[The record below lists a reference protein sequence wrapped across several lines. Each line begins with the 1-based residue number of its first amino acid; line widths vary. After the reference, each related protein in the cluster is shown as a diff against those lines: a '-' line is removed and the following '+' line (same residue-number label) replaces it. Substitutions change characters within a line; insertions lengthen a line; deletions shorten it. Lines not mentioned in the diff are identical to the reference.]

1 MAATQD
7 PNAALGAQDANLTSK
22 KRTHP
27 EDFKRAY
34 KACINCRQRKAKC
47 ILGTGP
53 DGGELKPPCQRC
65 KREMRECIF
74 RSERSWVK
82 RRKPG
87 EARDEEE
94 ELTSSR
100 PQTQLP
106 AAPAPAQ
113 PSPAQRSSI
122 SGHSFTP
129 VQSQSPYVQGHSHRS
144 DILSPPAHL
153 RRVSSSQ
160 PDLAHSVMRTVV
172 SSGSDALNLL
182 FEAANHRGAIDN
194 PEANGSQAYETP
206 RSGPSNGYDA
216 GSPFHTFRAQPVQ
229 MSTPSPE
236 TLKIWTSCRFV
247 QMGWFSAHEAVTYV
261 DLFFKNCSPLSPIL
275 GDFYSHHE
283 NHYSLIAMDPFLCVT
298 ILMISSRYN
307 ILPGVGGA
315 SRGYFVHDRL
325 WEQCQRFIMKIML
338 GQVKPSKAQSRTIGS
353 IEALLLLSEWHPRAL
368 HFPTAA
374 DGWDCELM
382 IGANNTTAEGA
393 KLLEGDTTSSRWL
406 EDVIEPA
413 KRSDR
418 MSWMLMGSALSM
430 AQELGL
436 FEDNASID
444 KDQRSYPKSS
454 SEFLTLRRIRA
465 RKLLYVLLEQLSW
478 RLGCTSMIPQ
488 SLNHALM
495 EKIPVDSATGAVEQW
510 QSFMSAWVEL
520 TKLARSVSDTIYPCA
535 ATTKSLLRTGRYIG
549 LLEHFQPLLT
559 SWRKKYL
566 DPCKL
571 KVGLHDMLTIEYQ
584 YVRIYTNSVGMQAV
598 VERTLAETDTDVPQ
612 DDILPMNLE
621 PRDYDFIQEVVDGSC
636 QILQKVVQLSE
647 SGALRY
653 SPVRIFLR
661 ITTSSIYLI
670 KGLSLGSRNQ
680 KLQSSLDILDA
691 AIRALRAS
699 VLDDMHLASR
709 YATLLELHVARL
721 RDSFVVSSRPPRIPS
736 RPTSAER
743 NGTTGMDFL
752 NNHAGQSALAG
763 LAGDVTGMMPDDD
776 WLALPFDPAMAPFGL
791 DNQQNFQSF
800 DDGTLDFIW
809 NLPM

>member
-1 MAATQD
+1 MSPPDTD
-7 PNAALGAQDANLTSK
+7 PTALGAETASASR

-47 ILGTGP
+47 IL
-53 DGGELKPPCQRC
+53 DANSEGELKPPCQRC
-65 KREMRECIF
+65 KREMRECVF

-87 EARDEEE
+87 EARDVEPNAADDAPP
-94 ELTSSR
+94 TTQGIGAGVTPPTAR
-100 PQTQLP
+100 PLSIP
-106 AAPAPAQ
+106 GYIN
-113 PSPAQRSSI
+113 SPAESPHSRRSESL
-122 SGHSFTP
+122 
-129 VQSQSPYVQGHSHRS
+129 
-144 DILSPPAHL
+144 LSPATL
-153 RRVSSSQ
+153 RRVSTSQ

-182 FEAANHRGAIDN
+182 FEAAHHRDAIEN
-194 PEANGSQAYETP
+194 QEQANSQAYETP
-206 RSGPSNGYDA
+206 QSGTSGYGQGRDVPA
-216 GSPFHTFRAQPVQ
+216 SPFTFKAQPVQ
-229 MSTPSPE
+229 MSQPSAE
-236 TLKIWTSCRFV
+236 ILKVWTSCRFV

-275 GDFYSHHE
+275 SDWYQYHE
-283 NHYSLIAMDPFLCVT
+283 NHWSLIALDPFLCVS
-298 ILMISSRYN
+298 ILMVSSRYN
-307 ILPGVGGA
+307 VLPGVGGA

-382 IGANNTTAEGA
+382 IGANNTTSEGA

-418 MSWMLMGSALSM
+418 MSWMLLGSALSL

-436 FEDNASID
+436 FEDNANIE
-444 KDQRSYPKSS
+444 KDQLSYPNFSP
-454 SEFLTLRRIRA
+454 EFLVLRRIRV
-465 RKLLYVLLEQLSW
+465 RKLLYVFIEQLSW

-495 EKIPVDSATGAVEQW
+495 EKVPSDSATAHVEQW
-510 QSFMSAWVEL
+510 QSFMVAWVEL
-520 TKLARSVSDTIYPCA
+520 TKLARSVSDTIYPSA
-535 ATTKSLLRTGRYIG
+535 ATTRSLLRTGRYIG

-559 SWRKKYL
+559 TWRKKYL

-571 KVGLHDMLTIEYQ
+571 KAGVHDMLTIEYQ
-584 YVRIYTNSVGMQAV
+584 YVRIYTNSLGMQAV
-598 VERTLAETDTDVPQ
+598 VERTLAETDPDGPQ
-612 DDILPMNLE
+612 EEVLPLNLE

-636 QILQKVVQLSE
+636 QILQKVVQLYD

-691 AIRALRAS
+691 AIRAMRS
-699 VLDDMHLASR
+699 STLDDMHLASR
-709 YATLLELHVARL
+709 YATLLDLHVARL
-721 RDSFVVSSRPPRIPS
+721 RESFVASARPPRIPS
-736 RPTSAER
+736 RGTSVEKGA
-743 NGTTGMDFL
+743 TSGMDFL
-752 NNHAGQSALAG
+752 NNHNAGQSGIASLAE
-763 LAGDVTGMMPDDD
+763 DVNGMMPDDD
-776 WLALPFDPAMAPFGL
+776 WLALPFDPSMAPFEL
-791 DNQQNFQSF
+791 DSTQSF
-800 DDGTLDFIW
+800 QGFDDRTLDFIW
-809 NLPM
+809 NLPTGM

>member
-1 MAATQD
+1 MSTAEDTVNGTD
-7 PNAALGAQDANLTSK
+7 LQDATTGSK

-65 KREMRECIF
+65 KREMRECVF

-87 EARDEEE
+87 EVRDNVEEE
-94 ELTSSR
+94 PAR
-100 PQTQLP
+100 PHSGSISNV
-106 AAPAPAQ
+106 Q
-113 PSPAQRSSI
+113 PSPVHRLSTSTLEFAP
-122 SGHSFTP
+122 GD
-129 VQSQSPYVQGHSHRS
+129 SPHTSKHRA
-144 DILSPPAHL
+144 DIFSPHNHL
-153 RRVSSSQ
+153 RRISSSQ
-160 PDLAHSVMRTVV
+160 GDLANSVMRTVV

-182 FEAANHRGAIDN
+182 FEAAHHRDAMDN
-194 PEANGSQAYETP
+194 EQQSGSQAYETP
-206 RSGPSNGYDA
+206 RSGPTGFENATPS
-216 GSPFHTFRAQPVQ
+216 SPFHTFRAQPVQ

-236 TLKIWTSCRFV
+236 TLKVWTSCRFV

-275 GDFYSHHE
+275 GEFYSHHE
-283 NHYSLIAMDPFLCVT
+283 NHYALIALDPFLCTT

-338 GQVKPSKAQSRTIGS
+338 GHVKPSKAQSRTIGS

-382 IGANNTTAEGA
+382 IGANNTTEEGA
-393 KLLEGDTTSSRWL
+393 RLLEGDATSSRWL

-418 MSWMLMGSALSM
+418 MSWMLMGCALSL

-444 KDQRSYPKSS
+444 KDQVSYPKATT
-454 SEFLTLRRIRA
+454 EFLILRRIRA

-520 TKLARSVSDTIYPCA
+520 TKLARSVSDTIYPNT
-535 ATTKSLLRTGRYIG
+535 ATTRSLLRTGRYIG

-571 KVGLHDMLTIEYQ
+571 KVGLHDMLHIEYQ
-584 YVRIYTNSVGMQAV
+584 YVRIYTNSLGMQAV
-598 VERTLAETDTDVPQ
+598 VERTLAETDPDVPQ
-612 DDILPMNLE
+612 EDNLPFNLE

-636 QILQKVVQLSE
+636 QILQKVCQLSE
-647 SGALRY
+647 TGALRY

-699 VLDDMHLASR
+699 TLDDMHLASR
-709 YATLLELHVARL
+709 YATLLDLHVARL
-721 RDSFVVSSRPPRIPS
+721 RESFVVSSRPPRLPS
-736 RPTSAER
+736 RATSADLKSA
-743 NGTTGMDFL
+743 TIGMDFL
-752 NNHAGQSALAG
+752 NNHNAGQSSLSSLADNVAD
-763 LAGDVTGMMPDDD
+763 LMPDDD

-791 DNQQNFQSF
+791 DHNQQSFQGF